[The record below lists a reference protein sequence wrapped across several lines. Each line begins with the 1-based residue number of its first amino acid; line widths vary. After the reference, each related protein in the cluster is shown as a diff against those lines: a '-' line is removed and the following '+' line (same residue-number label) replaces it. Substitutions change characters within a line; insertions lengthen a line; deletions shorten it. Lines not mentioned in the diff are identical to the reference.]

1 MYARSTYEG
10 RNLPPSSRLGVIP
23 SQKSSA
29 PITWKSAP
37 YLPTNPFVS
46 PLEVYNTLTAHANPN
61 FKPTYGKIYHPVFVS
76 PPVKPPKK
84 WINPFRIH
92 PIEYHPIEYHPINC
106 STMKTCPDGSK
117 ISICQSCPEYKKC
130 PDGQTVP
137 INQSCPTQYK
147 TCPDGQTV
155 PINQSCPTGGSLT
168 GGNALGGFIGS
179 ALMLIPFL

>member
-1 MYARSTYEG
+1 MYGRSTYEG
-10 RNLPPSSRLGVIP
+10 HNLPPSSRLGVIP
-23 SQKSSA
+23 SQKHNA

-84 WINPFRIH
+84 WTNPFKIQ
-92 PIEYHPIEYHPINC
+92 PVESHPINC

-117 ISICQSCPEYKKC
+117 ISICQSCPEYKTC
-130 PDGQTVP
+130 SNGQTVP
-137 INQSCPTQYK
+137 INQSCPTQYE
-147 TCPDGQTV
+147 TCPNGQTI